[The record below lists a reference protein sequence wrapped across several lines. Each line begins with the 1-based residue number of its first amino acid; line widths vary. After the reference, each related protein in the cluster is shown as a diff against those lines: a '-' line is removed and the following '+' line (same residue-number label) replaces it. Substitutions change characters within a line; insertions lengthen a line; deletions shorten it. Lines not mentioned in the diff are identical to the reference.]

1 MEAKFRS
8 VQMAGQCRL
17 AALGQCQSQTHSNG
31 PFSAFPTSAAP
42 SGGRTWARLLLRFF
56 PALDSGA
63 RISHREDVSMCDNNN
78 NFFFFFLKECKLQ
91 GTNKRDNSSISSRA
105 GAAALNPAPDPCSG
119 RASSQVCWHQGHFPH
134 ISQKNP
140 VTAYFLS
147 LIIFLGVVLLSS
159 FAFLFRPLNI
169 LGRLDR
175 F

>member
-1 MEAKFRS
+1 MVPSLLSPRQLLPQGGEI
-8 VQMAGQCRL
+8 GQGCFW
-17 AALGQCQSQTHSNG
+17 G
-31 PFSAFPTSAAP
+31 
-42 SGGRTWARLLLRFF
+42 FF
-56 PALDSGA
+56 LPLTLVHEFHTGKMSLCV
-63 RISHREDVSMCDNNN
+63 ITIII
-78 NFFFFFLKECKLQ
+78 FFFLKECKLQ

-147 LIIFLGVVLLSS
+147 LIIFLGVVLLSL